1 MRSRK
6 SASRLFLGT
15 FLEFMS
21 CMDKSESVKIV
32 IPREVGAMLRAYS
45 MASSSAWKL
54 LMDSD
59 DEPAVLC
66 TELSLKYT
74 PHPVLDLPWTLLKEP
89 FVQMG
94 MVPSERT
101 MKCVGS
107 NSTGIM
113 LYGFEVLSIVLAR
126 L

>member
-1 MRSRK
+1 MQSRK

-59 DEPAVLC
+59 YEPAVLC

-74 PHPVLDLPWTLLKEP
+74 PHPVLDLPWTLLQEP
-89 FVQMG
+89 LVQMG

-101 MKCVGS
+101 KKCVGS
-107 NSTGIM
+107 NLTGIM
-113 LYGFEVLSIVLAR
+113 LYGFEVLRIVLAK

>member
-1 MRSRK
+1 
-6 SASRLFLGT
+6 
-15 FLEFMS
+15 
-21 CMDKSESVKIV
+21 
-32 IPREVGAMLRAYS
+32 
-45 MASSSAWKL
+45 MASSLAWKL
-54 LMDSD
+54 LMESD
-59 DEPAVLC
+59 NEPAVLC

-74 PHPVLDLPWTLLKEP
+74 PHPVLDLPWTLLQGP
-89 FVQMG
+89 LVQME

-101 MKCVGS
+101 TKCVGL